1 MKQEFGVVNHYI
13 SRRESMEKATGQIAY
28 TDDMNL
34 PDQAYASSSAARIPQ
49 PECWVLIC
57 PRRKS
62 SPAI

>member
-34 PDQAYASSSAARIPQ
+34 PDHA
-49 PECWVLIC
+49 
-57 PRRKS
+57 
-62 SPAI
+62 